1 MLLGCTHYPFLAR
14 TISDVL
20 GRDVVL
26 VDSADE
32 TAFSVRAML
41 DELALRPPD
50 AATPALHRWYSSG
63 DVDWFRRLGSQLLGP
78 ELDLVEAITW
88 A

>member
-1 MLLGCTHYPFLAR
+1 M
-14 TISDVL
+14 

-41 DELALRPPD
+41 ARDDLQGPD
-50 AATPALHRWYSSG
+50 ARSGRHSWFSSG
-63 DVDWFRRLGSQLLGP
+63 DVDTFRRLGSRLLGP
-78 ELDLVEAITW
+78 ELDRVGRLMW
-88 A
+88 D